1 MTKLALIRSKNVAQ
15 KRKSRANMT
24 VSKIEDLRK
33 YDHERKRM
41 MRKRKNEIGE
51 MADPL
56 LNLSV
61 TTSSP
66 KIVSSPKPYVNHKK
80 KSTPKKMIG
89 DLLDSTVEQE
99 LSLIKLDGI
108 HVMGNNENFVTER
121 KWVTDSSE
129 NYVTEKKIEAIG
141 GEERSIVNKYG
152 EVSFSLQ
159 ILAQNG

>member
-1 MTKLALIRSKNVAQ
+1 
-15 KRKSRANMT
+15 MT

-33 YDHERKRM
+33 YDRERKRI

-61 TTSSP
+61 TTSFP

-89 DLLDSTVEQE
+89 DLLDSTVE
-99 LSLIKLDGI
+99 
-108 HVMGNNENFVTER
+108 
-121 KWVTDSSE
+121 
-129 NYVTEKKIEAIG
+129 
-141 GEERSIVNKYG
+141 
-152 EVSFSLQ
+152 
-159 ILAQNG
+159 